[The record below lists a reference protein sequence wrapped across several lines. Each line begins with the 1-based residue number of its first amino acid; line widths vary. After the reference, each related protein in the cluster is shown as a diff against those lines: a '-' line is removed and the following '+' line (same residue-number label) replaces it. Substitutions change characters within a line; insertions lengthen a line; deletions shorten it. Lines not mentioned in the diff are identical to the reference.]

1 MSKTRRNSKKN
12 YKKKNYKK
20 KTRIRSSKRK
30 NNNNF
35 KYTKRKIKKTKKRTN
50 KIGGATSES
59 MYAAVSTPPA
69 VIKKLNIYD
78 KSKTKKV
85 IDEKLVKLAY
95 THNELMWNTYF
106 GKDPLIRNTYILT
119 YLKQFE
125 SIVYLEDSDSNIIA
139 IATLKNVNIDDKL
152 RSKLQ
157 KNKIDEK
164 QISSQLIQIDTVTIS
179 PERRNQGICNL
190 FISLIIKLYKDTS
203 FICDVAVEKYKWESE
218 TNQGVSGT
226 SNPSGLGNGASIKC
240 FENNGFKIL
249 EIDDEPTFYEYQG
262 LIKQMI
268 KTK

>member
-1 MSKTRRNSKKN
+1 MSKTRRNS
-12 YKKKNYKK
+12 KKNYKK

-69 VIKKLNIYD
+69 VVPKLNIYD
-78 KSKTKKV
+78 KSKTNKV
-85 IDEKLVKLAY
+85 IDEKLVELAY
-95 THNELMWNTYF
+95 THNELMWDAYF
-106 GKDPLIRNTYILT
+106 GKDPLKRNTRILA
-119 YLKQFE
+119 YLKLE
-125 SIVYLEDSDSNIIA
+125 RTVYLEDSDSNIIA

-157 KNKIDEK
+157 KNEIDEK
-164 QISSQLIQIDTVTIS
+164 QILSQLIQIDTVTIS
-179 PERRNQGICNL
+179 PERRNQGICKL
-190 FISLIIKLYKDTS
+190 FISLIIKLYDKDTS